1 MVKTEHQR
9 EQGIL
14 RHGVNSFYAWLCQ
27 RIFFLFFRKA
37 CARFWQ
43 WCLRLYLS
51 KEVFITAYITVAII
65 ILITCVSSDVI
76 RWGFSNFSA
85 QESHTVL
92 VRIAA
97 PGSCPRESDS

>member
-1 MVKTEHQR
+1 MLGCAKEFFFFFSGKLVQDF
-9 EQGIL
+9 GS
-14 RHGVNSFYAWLCQ
+14 GVLDF
-27 RIFFLFFRKA
+27 
-37 CARFWQ
+37 
-43 WCLRLYLS
+43 YLS

-65 ILITCVSSDVI
+65 ILITCVSSDVV

-97 PGSCPRESDS
+97 PDSCPRESDSSGPV